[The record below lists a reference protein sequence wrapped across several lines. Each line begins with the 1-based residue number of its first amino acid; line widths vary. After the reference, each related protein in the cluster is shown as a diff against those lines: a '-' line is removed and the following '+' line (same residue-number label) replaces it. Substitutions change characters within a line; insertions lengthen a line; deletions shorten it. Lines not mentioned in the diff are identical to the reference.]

1 MQCAQNC
8 CGSNEHEEIGNIE
21 RQPDPLEDEEEIN
34 AAITGLTCARAMADA
49 AERYIQHRQW
59 VLELERTKFGN
70 ELEDDEDGSENEN
83 DEYREYDVRPSL
95 KARKKSTRAI
105 HREFVATLNLDK
117 AMARGISL
125 RRSLWARPWIS
136 PKADRKAKRLW
147 QSAKKVELF
156 DTFIS
161 HVWSTIWRMK
171 FTSLVLQSCWIFML
185 TSWAI
190 VATLV
195 FFLCF
200 FDVLPLD
207 WRYDAEALGDI
218 VQCQLG
224 PWIVGFSMPACL
236 LGLLLAPYLPE
247 VSLIAGTCFFD
258 AVSIHQGDEFM
269 KQRGLEGLGGF
280 ISISKEL
287 RALWTPE
294 FASRLWC
301 IFELAAFRK
310 INPSGGIVIAPVSIE
325 VFVAMLMPA
334 ATASSILYMFMLAA
348 RQTVL
353 VGALVSSVVVFPCG
367 YGVHL
372 LRRDMQCKKDML
384 TVLENFDL
392 DAADCTFPEDRDF
405 ILRTVTEW
413 YGSSGSFTTFVQTT
427 LREELAQQLEK
438 NSQVSAF
445 YYFFPCIPMVS
456 VALDFLIGF
465 IKAGIPA
472 PWEVS
477 FVISVVV
484 GFGLWVSM
492 ATALLLNACHVFSAP
507 CSSWIWDAAKTS
519 SITLAWVL
527 FQIAGLICSIL
538 CHMTSIWAV
547 FAWSC
552 SSLLLFRAFLRFDRV
567 G

>member
-1 MQCAQNC
+1 MQCAQHC
-8 CGSNEHEEIGNIE
+8 CGSNEPEEIGNIE
-21 RQPDPLEDEEEIN
+21 RQPDPLEDEEIN
-34 AAITGLTCARAMADA
+34 AAITGLTCARQMHHFLTAMADA
-49 AERYIQHRQW
+49 AERYIQHREW

-70 ELEDDEDGSENEN
+70 GELEDGSENEN
-83 DEYREYDVRPSL
+83 DENREYQDARPRSL
-95 KARKKSTRAI
+95 KVRKSMRAI
-105 HREFVATLNLDK
+105 HRDFVARLNLDR

-125 RRSLWARPWIS
+125 RRSLWARPWIY
-136 PKADRKAKRLW
+136 PKADRKVRRLW

-161 HVWSTIWRMK
+161 HVWSTSWRMK

-294 FASRLWC
+294 FASRL
-301 IFELAAFRK
+301 
-310 INPSGGIVIAPVSIE
+310 
-325 VFVAMLMPA
+325 
-334 ATASSILYMFMLAA
+334 
-348 RQTVL
+348 
-353 VGALVSSVVVFPCG
+353 
-367 YGVHL
+367 
-372 LRRDMQCKKDML
+372 
-384 TVLENFDL
+384 
-392 DAADCTFPEDRDF
+392 
-405 ILRTVTEW
+405 
-413 YGSSGSFTTFVQTT
+413 
-427 LREELAQQLEK
+427 
-438 NSQVSAF
+438 
-445 YYFFPCIPMVS
+445 
-456 VALDFLIGF
+456 
-465 IKAGIPA
+465 
-472 PWEVS
+472 
-477 FVISVVV
+477 
-484 GFGLWVSM
+484 
-492 ATALLLNACHVFSAP
+492 
-507 CSSWIWDAAKTS
+507 
-519 SITLAWVL
+519 
-527 FQIAGLICSIL
+527 
-538 CHMTSIWAV
+538 
-547 FAWSC
+547 
-552 SSLLLFRAFLRFDRV
+552 
-567 G
+567 